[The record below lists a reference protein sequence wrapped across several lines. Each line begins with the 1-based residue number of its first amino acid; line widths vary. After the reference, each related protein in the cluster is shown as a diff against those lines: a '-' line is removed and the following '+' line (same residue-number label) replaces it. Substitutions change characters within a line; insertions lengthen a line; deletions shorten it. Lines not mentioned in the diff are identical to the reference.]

1 MSFQSLIY
9 LSSMNGTVI
18 NRHQLNPIRRFF
30 FYLPVTWYFVVFI
43 VCCFAG
49 YTWIN
54 TFTKLPDTAY
64 DDIFPLL
71 QNIAFWFL
79 LVFLCVSLLSVVVS
93 FIYFLIKKKKQGI
106 QFLLETK
113 ETDKTKTTEKQEVY
127 IKVHPVIK
135 PFLGFIK
142 LRLQYDEQHFSKKF
156 SLIEQNKKQLINT
169 TIEGTYNWQLPVIKE
184 YHIEKA
190 ILYFE
195 DFFQFFSFALPVA
208 TRSRFYTGPK
218 DITTK
223 TIKTFPRKTEDTT
236 TRIEEI
242 KRVEG
247 EHINY
252 KNFEG
257 NDDVRRIVWKIY
269 AKNKELVVRIPEVL
283 DPYASHV
290 YLFASFYSSFGND
303 MGEVVDIPFLNYY
316 KTFVWSVYRQLVQ
329 QGFEVRY
336 VPDQTLTAMNSN
348 DAQQQVKYSVSISN
362 WQTEKELKTYINAKD
377 AAMVI
382 VSSLSDAEQVKQLA
396 EQYGNDI
403 SFVFVKLTDIFG
415 SQHIGD
421 WLQWLFIK
429 NEQDAITEY
438 KRKWNFTLLRARIL
452 ENEKRLKTALE
463 NYANTEVIE
472 S

>member
-1 MSFQSLIY
+1 
-9 LSSMNGTVI
+9 MNGNVI
-18 NRHQLNPIRRFF
+18 NRHQPNPKRLL
-30 FYLPVTWYFVVFI
+30 FYLPFTWYFFVFV
-43 VCCFAG
+43 VCCFVG
-49 YTWIN
+49 YAWIN

-64 DDIFPLL
+64 ADIFPLL
-71 QNIAFWFL
+71 LNIAFWFL
-79 LVFLCVSLLSVVVS
+79 LIFLSLSFLSVAVS
-93 FIYFLIKKKKQGI
+93 FIYLLIKRKKQSIRFLI
-106 QFLLETK
+106 ETK
-113 ETDKTKTTEKQEVY
+113 ETNHNSANEKQPIYV
-127 IKVHPVIK
+127 KVHPVIK

-156 SLIEQNKKQLINT
+156 SLVEQNKMHLVST
-169 TIEGTYNWQLPVIKE
+169 TVEGTYNWQLPVIKE
-184 YHIEKA
+184 YRVEKA

-208 TRSRFYTGPK
+208 TSSRFYTEPK
-218 DITTK
+218 DTITK
-223 TIKTFPRKTEDTT
+223 TIKTFPRKTEDTN

-290 YLFASFYSSFGND
+290 YLYASFYSSFGNN
-303 MGEVVDIPFLNYY
+303 MGEVADIPFLNYY
-316 KTFVWSVYRQLVQ
+316 KTFVWSVYKQLVQ

-336 VPDQTLTAMNSN
+336 VPDQMLASMNTS
-348 DAQQQVKYSVSISN
+348 DTQQQVKYGISTSN
-362 WQTEKELKTYINAKD
+362 WQAERDLKTYINTRD
-377 AAMVI
+377 AAMVVI
-382 VSSLSDAEQVKQLA
+382 SSLSDAEQVMKFA
-396 EQYGNDI
+396 EQYGNEI

-429 NEQDAITEY
+429 NEHDAITEY
-438 KRKWNFTLLRARIL
+438 KRKWNFTLLRSKII
-452 ENEKRLKTALE
+452 ENEKKLTSAL
-463 NYANTEVIE
+463 ANFSKAEVM
-472 S
+472 